1 MTILI
6 MNPANDSHSLH
17 LMKRLKERYI
27 DFLELGSLKQ
37 NDYSFVNS
45 TLIYN
50 NIPIEPVTSVFYRAN
65 FTFTPASPEDTYID
79 SFNGIRLL
87 ESNLETIH
95 SWMTMI
101 SQKGGK
107 IINPPAVRS
116 KFLQIHRLLEANIPL
131 PNTCITNSPQ
141 VIKAFVKEV
150 GNAVYKPVSG
160 GFFCRRINQEFL
172 DSIDLFIREPAIYQE
187 EIEGE
192 DIRVNL
198 LNKKVLSAH
207 IIERSDEK
215 ILDYRTDSL
224 YEEGNTRYIPTEL
237 PSHVADFCVKAS
249 EILNLTFTG
258 IDLKVNSKGQYYLI
272 ECNSMP
278 AYLDIEFKTG
288 TPITDSIIDY
298 LSTDNEKNVH
308 TSAVQFPKNQQIDH
322 DKLSLGRKYLFD
334 YKSVLTHFMETK
346 AQIIKLPLNKT
357 QKQFFSHSGINNP
370 QTMIIK
376 VDQTGCQLIGVE

>member
-6 MNPANDSHSLH
+6 MNPTNDLHSQH
-17 LMKRLKERYI
+17 LMKRLKDRSI
-27 DFLELGSLKQ
+27 HFLELGSPKQ
-37 NDYSFVNS
+37 NDYSFVNG
-45 TLIYN
+45 TFIYN
-50 NIPIEPVTSVFYRAN
+50 GIPIEPFTSIFYRAN
-65 FTFTPASPEDTYID
+65 FTFTPAAPEDTYID

-116 KFLQIHRLLEANIPL
+116 KFLQIHRLLEENIPI
-131 PNTCITNSPQ
+131 PKTCITNSPQ
-141 VIKAFVKEV
+141 IIKEFVKEA

-187 EIEGE
+187 EIDGE

-207 IIERSDEK
+207 MIERSDEN

-224 YEEGNTRYIPTEL
+224 YEEGNARYIPIEL
-237 PSHVADFCVKAS
+237 PPHVADFCVKAA

-258 IDLKVNSKGQYYLI
+258 MDLKVNSNGQYYLI

-278 AYLDIEFKTG
+278 AYLDIEFKTS
-288 TPITDSIIDY
+288 TPITDSIIDFLY
-298 LSTDNEKNVH
+298 TENETNVH
-308 TSAVQFPKNQQIDH
+308 TNAFHFPKNQHIDN
-322 DKLSLGRKYLFD
+322 DKNTAKKKYLFD
-334 YKSVLTHFMETK
+334 YKSVLTNFMETK
-346 AQIIKLPLNKT
+346 AQIIKLPLNET
-357 QKQFFSHSGINNP
+357 QKQFFCHSGIDNP